1 MLHAARS
8 DAARTKLRS
17 SSSGFFGLSPEAYY
31 PENLSEIA
39 CKREIFRRL
48 AIIRPE
54 QTSTPPS
61 GGRTVTLL
69 TVLSVGKI
77 VQVDVV
83 IN

>member
-1 MLHAARS
+1 MDSVPRGSRGRGGALPDLLHP
-8 DAARTKLRS
+8 
-17 SSSGFFGLSPEAYY
+17 GLSPEAYY
-31 PENLSEIA
+31 PEILSGIA
-39 CKREIFRRL
+39 CKGEIFRRL

-54 QTSTPPS
+54 QTAKPPD
-61 GGRTVTLL
+61 GGRTVTSL